1 MQIKKNIAQPNPVAP
16 ASGAAM
22 DTVVPRRR
30 GKAIAIAVAS
40 VLAVAAAVYALWS
53 WMPRG
58 LQIDGADLRIGQAAR
73 GVFVDEIVVRAN
85 AEPLNSVILD
95 SVESGRVEEVLASD
109 GALVKKG
116 QLLFRISNPQRNLEL
131 LARQSEHAVSI
142 FNLSNLRVAQ
152 ESSASDHRRR
162 LDELQFEVDQARKQH
177 QRNTRLAAQG
187 FISSV
192 ALEESADK
200 LQQQQRQLAN
210 EERASSTEDKVR
222 SAAAQQLESAI
233 DGLNSGLKLV
243 SGTVDALA
251 VRAPVEGRLTNFRLQ
266 VGESIATGKNI
277 GRIDDPVR
285 FKLSASVDEY
295 YLNRMAVGR
304 KGSVKQDDKSY
315 GADISTIYPQIKEGR
330 FTVEMVFK
338 DGQPRVALVLLAR
351 LVDVEAQVVQP
362 PAMVAGAGLLRH
374 AQVGQVEDADR
385 VFRLPRQQFQVA
397 LRIGDAEQQLAFF
410 DQRAVAR
417 QHFLDAARF
426 DRIEDHGVE
435 RLCVG
440 PDDDFIDEDA
450 ARGLADAQVGA
461 VDLQA
466 ARHPGPQRVAGGGH
480 RQHRGDR
487 DGDGFS
493 VPARHHG
500 IHRRAAGRQARI
512 GLVDIFFD
520 LHTGH
525 RAKPVPRPKTG
536 ASPALRAPA
545 GRRCS
550 ISNTGRCSILNIRA
564 GSGVPGG
571 VGLVRSPLAHC

>member
-1 MQIKKNIAQPNPVAP
+1 MQIKKNIDQPNPGLP

-30 GKAIAIAVAS
+30 GRTIAIAVAS
-40 VLAVAAAVYALWS
+40 VLAVAAAGYALWS

-58 LQIDGADLRIGQAAR
+58 LQIDGADLRIGQAAP

-152 ESSASDHRRR
+152 EASASDHRRR

-192 ALEESADK
+192 ALEESVDR
-200 LQQQQRQLAN
+200 LEQQQRQLAN
-210 EERASSTEDKVR
+210 EQRASSTEDKVR

-233 DGLNSGLKLV
+233 DGLNSGLRLV

-315 GADISTIYPQIKEGR
+315 AADISTIYPQIKEGR

-338 DGQPRVALVLLAR
+338 DGQPPVLNPGQSLDARITLGEPAPALLLPNGAFINDSGGAWVYVVDASGRGAQRRAVRVGRRNNSQIEVLDGLA
-351 LVDVEAQVVQP
+351 
-362 PAMVAGAGLLRH
+362 AG
-374 AQVGQVEDADR
+374 DR
-385 VFRLPRQQFQVA
+385 VIVSSYAAYGNSPRLQITQ
-397 LRIGDAEQQLAFF
+397 
-410 DQRAVAR
+410 
-417 QHFLDAARF
+417 
-426 DRIEDHGVE
+426 
-435 RLCVG
+435 
-440 PDDDFIDEDA
+440 
-450 ARGLADAQVGA
+450 
-461 VDLQA
+461 
-466 ARHPGPQRVAGGGH
+466 
-480 RQHRGDR
+480 
-487 DGDGFS
+487 
-493 VPARHHG
+493 
-500 IHRRAAGRQARI
+500 
-512 GLVDIFFD
+512 
-520 LHTGH
+520 
-525 RAKPVPRPKTG
+525 
-536 ASPALRAPA
+536 
-545 GRRCS
+545 
-550 ISNTGRCSILNIRA
+550 
-564 GSGVPGG
+564 
-571 VGLVRSPLAHC
+571 